1 MDLFKPLLIIHII
14 GGSLSL
20 VLGTVVLMI
29 KKGTARHK
37 LLGRIF
43 YYAMLIAAIVSMP
56 MSYLHPNYFLFI
68 IGVFTSFMLLSGRRY
83 MVNKGKPEWQDWLLT
98 SLMLVLAMAF
108 IGFGGYHMIRGDSFG
123 LVFLVFGSVSLL
135 FVYHDWTNFTG
146 RSKISNYYLTT
157 HLQRMLGSY
166 IASVTAFLVVNN
178 TILPPMIA
186 WLLPTAAVTPLIV
199 TWSRK
204 HKKIAIQEAVY

>member
-1 MDLFKPLLIIHII
+1 
-14 GGSLSL
+14 
-20 VLGTVVLMI
+20 
-29 KKGTARHK
+29 
-37 LLGRIF
+37 
-43 YYAMLIAAIVSMP
+43 
-56 MSYLHPNYFLFI
+56 
-68 IGVFTSFMLLSGRRY
+68 
-83 MVNKGKPEWQDWLLT
+83 
-98 SLMLVLAMAF
+98 MLVLAMAF